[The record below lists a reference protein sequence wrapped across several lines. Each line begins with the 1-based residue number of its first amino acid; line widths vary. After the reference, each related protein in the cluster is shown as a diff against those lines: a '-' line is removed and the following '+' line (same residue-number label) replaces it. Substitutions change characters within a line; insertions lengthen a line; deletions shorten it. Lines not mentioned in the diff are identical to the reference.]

1 MRIWFRYL
9 LGASIGVALGLF
21 LPLAAGD
28 TAALLMSLTGLVL
41 SLGRILL
48 FPLLFFAVIIAIDE
62 LHSDGTLLKTGGA
75 TLFWTILTTVT
86 ATVGGLLAIVL
97 LSPQRIPPM
106 VQEGRPSAAPSI
118 LMELQRGLPP
128 NMFRIFVLDN
138 SALAGI
144 LLIGLLV
151 GVNLRFD
158 RGVTSPVTLVADSA
172 NRIFYRLNSM
182 LVEVLGL
189 LLVIPSAAV
198 VVQMREVTEL
208 QLFGQFLLVV
218 LVAAIFIAVILYPA
232 VIFLLDRR
240 GARPLKWLASMG
252 APALAAL
259 TTGDNYFALGTMVRT
274 GKEDMDIHRRIG
286 GTVIPFVALYGRA
299 GSAMVS
305 MAGFLLVIR
314 SYTALDIGVQDLV
327 LLALAAVLYSFL
339 LARTPAG
346 GVLLML
352 SFLAT
357 RYGRGMEESY
367 LILLPVMPALERIGA
382 VLDIMTVGFITRLVG
397 GPRPAPG
404 SAHKA
409 AYP

>member
-1 MRIWFRYL
+1 MKIWFRYL
-9 LGASIGVALGLF
+9 LGASLGVALGFF

-28 TAALLMSLTGLVL
+28 TAAVLRDFTGLVL

-48 FPLLFFAVIIAIDE
+48 FPLLFFAVIIATDE
-62 LHSDGTLLKTGGA
+62 LHSDRKLFKTGGLA
-75 TLFWTILTTVT
+75 LFWMLVSTVAATVT
-86 ATVGGLLAIVL
+86 GILAIVL
-97 LSPQRIPPM
+97 LAPQRIPPM
-106 VQEGRPSAAPSI
+106 VQEGQPTAAPSI

-128 NMFRIFVLDN
+128 NMFRVFVLDN

-144 LLIGLLV
+144 LLVGLLV
-151 GVNLRFD
+151 GLNLRFD
-158 RGVTSPVTLVADSA
+158 RGITSPVSLVADSA

-182 LVEVLGL
+182 LVEVLGVL
-189 LLVIPSAAV
+189 LIVPSAAV
-198 VVQMREVTEL
+198 VVMMREVAQL
-208 QLFGQFLLVV
+208 ALFGQFLLVIVFAAVVMAV
-218 LVAAIFIAVILYPA
+218 LVYPA
-232 VIFLLDRR
+232 TILLLNRR
-240 GARPLKWLASMG
+240 NAHPLNWLSAMA

-259 TTGDNYFALGTMVRT
+259 TSGDNYFALGTMVRA
-274 GKEDMDIHRRIG
+274 GKEDMDIHRRTG

-314 SYTALDIGVQDLV
+314 SYTALDIGVQELV
-327 LLALAAVLYSFL
+327 QLALATVLYSFL
-339 LARTPAG
+339 LARSPAG

-382 VLDIMTVGFITRLVG
+382 ALDIMTVGFVTRVVG
-397 GPRPAPG
+397 VAGWG
-404 SAHKA
+404 SRSPQKPH
-409 AYP
+409 P